1 MPGNQQIPIYN
12 MHMTPA
18 LFFRLASVG
27 ILIAIWI
34 LSFLPGSAMP
44 SVSGG
49 DKLHHGLAYFAC
61 MFAWGQW
68 FTGAVPRLRLA
79 IIFIVMGALIE
90 CLQGLTSYR
99 SFEWL
104 DMAADTVGVTLAWL
118 VATVQ
123 LAVQR
128 RFAPEYKRTRPR

>member
-1 MPGNQQIPIYN
+1 MPRNQRIPTYN
-12 MHMTPA
+12 IHMTPA
-18 LFFRLASVG
+18 VFFRLASVG

-44 SVSGG
+44 SVFGS
-49 DKLHHGLAYFAC
+49 DKLHHALAYFAC

-68 FTGAVPRLRLA
+68 FTRPVPRLKLA
-79 IIFIVMGALIE
+79 VVFIVMGALIE

-118 VATVQ
+118 VVTVQ

>member
-1 MPGNQQIPIYN
+1 MPRNQQIPTYN
-12 MHMTPA
+12 VYMTPA
-18 LFFRLASVG
+18 LFFRIASVA
-27 ILIAIWI
+27 ILISIWI

-44 SVSGG
+44 DVPGG
-49 DKLHHGLAYFAC
+49 DKFHHALAYFAC
-61 MFAWGQW
+61 MFCWAQW
-68 FTGAVPRLRLA
+68 RTGPVPRLKLA

-104 DMAADTVGVTLAWL
+104 DMAADTVGVALAWL
-118 VATVQ
+118 VVTVQ

>member
-1 MPGNQQIPIYN
+1 
-12 MHMTPA
+12 MTPA
-18 LFFRLASVG
+18 VFFRLASVG

-44 SVSGG
+44 SVFGS
-49 DKLHHGLAYFAC
+49 DKLHHALAYFAC

-68 FTGAVPRLRLA
+68 FTRPVPRLKLA

-104 DMAADTVGVTLAWL
+104 DMLADAVGVTLAWL
-118 VATVQ
+118 VLTVQ

-128 RFAPEYKRTRPR
+128 RFATEYKRTRPR

>member
-1 MPGNQQIPIYN
+1 M
-12 MHMTPA
+12 A
-18 LFFRLASVG
+18 VADSLARRLASVAV
-27 ILIAIWI
+27 LIAIWI
-34 LSFLPGSAMP
+34 LSFLPGTAMP
-44 SVSGG
+44 SVPGS
-49 DKLHHGLAYFAC
+49 DKWHHALAYFAC

-68 FTGAVPRLRLA
+68 FTRPIPRLRLA

-104 DMAADTVGVTLAWL
+104 DMAADTVGVALAWL
-118 VATVQ
+118 VVTVQ

-128 RFAPEYKRTRPR
+128 RFAPAYKRTRPR